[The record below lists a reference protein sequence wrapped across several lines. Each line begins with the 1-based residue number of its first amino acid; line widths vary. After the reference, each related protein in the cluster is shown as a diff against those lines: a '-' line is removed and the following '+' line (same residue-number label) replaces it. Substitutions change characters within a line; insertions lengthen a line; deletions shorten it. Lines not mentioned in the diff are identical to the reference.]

1 MKIDIVIMCGG
12 TGKRLRPLTYIMPKP
27 FLKTNNISSFDY
39 ILKNIIVSN
48 ISKIFV
54 SLFYKE
60 NIAKKII
67 NKKKIP
73 RLKIFV
79 EKFAMGTAGCLAE
92 IIKKNIS
99 NDFLV
104 VNGDIFANLDFN
116 QIIDF
121 HKRKKNEIT
130 VGIKKYDINIPYAVM
145 KKKEK
150 KIIFVEKPKFKFK
163 INTGIYILNKNFV
176 KKYFKQNSKNS
187 TNMTDLISYSK
198 KVGVFDIGNKWIDI
212 GHINDFKKAQ
222 NEIKNW

>member
-1 MKIDIVIMCGG
+1 MELSSLVI
-12 TGKRLRPLTYIMPKP
+12 K
-27 FLKTNNISSFDY
+27 
-39 ILKNIIVSN
+39 KNIRVSN

-150 KIIFVEKPKFKFK
+150 KIIFVEKPKRAR
-163 INTGIYILNKNFV
+163 NLYV
-176 KKYFKQNSKNS
+176 KDQL
-187 TNMTDLISYSK
+187 T
-198 KVGVFDIGNKWIDI
+198 W
-212 GHINDFKKAQ
+212 HINNALNHIVIQKC
-222 NEIKNW
+222 